1 MEEGIFWRIGD
12 GQTTRIWPDKWVPNL
27 RDNRI
32 HYVRPEDRDP
42 DICVS
47 FLFTKQESEWDVQ
60 KINVFTL

>member
-1 MEEGIFWRIGD
+1 MEEGTFWRIGD

-32 HYVRPEDRDP
+32 HCVRPEDRDP